1 MTHGSTVSARGESPA
16 KVALRLCNGREVQHN
31 GGAAAELAFSLHAPA
46 VCLHEVLDDRQAEP
60 RAAFLP
66 RAAGVHTV
74 EALEDAR
81 EVLGGDAGAGVGHPN
96 DDVAAVSLRGHA
108 DTATPRRMPQRV
120 IKEICEDLLQ
130 RVGIAAD

>member
-31 GGAAAELAFSLHAPA
+31 CGAAAQLAFGLHAAA
-46 VCLHEVLDDRQAEP
+46 VRFHQVLDDRQSEP

-81 EVLGGDAGAGVGHPN
+81 EVLGGHAGAGVGHAN
-96 DDVAAVSLRGHA
+96 DDVAAVTLR
-108 DTATPRRMPQRV
+108 
-120 IKEICEDLLQ
+120 
-130 RVGIAAD
+130 